1 VVVVKVGLSFARR
14 HALGAAAL
22 FIALGGTSYAVT
34 GDMTQ
39 KQSKTYYACVTAR
52 FHTLNL
58 STEKGRCASGE
69 RKISFSAAGPRGE
82 KGAAGARGLQGLAGP
97 GGPSG
102 AKGDAGE
109 QGPPGPT
116 TSVLGSP
123 GSPGAKGEKGDT
135 GDKGAQGIPG
145 PIGLQGPKG
154 DTGAAGPQGPKG
166 DNGAAGPQGLKG
178 DTGATGAPGS
188 KGDTGATGAPGS
200 KGDTG
205 ATGAPGLKGDTGAPG
220 PQGAKGDKG
229 DTGATGPAGPE
240 GGGVRLIDGNN
251 VTLGTVIASGSGSAT
266 VLTSTGYQIDIPFD
280 GKFYP
285 AQIYY
290 SGGSCSGTAYLNDG
304 QGGTPPFGAINGKWV
319 VYSGSLKSLMAPAAV
334 SNGVATAEAFTAATI
349 DNPDCGADTGTRSG
363 WKLTPIT
370 RSAAGLPDTI
380 ATPLHLQ

>member
-1 VVVVKVGLSFARR
+1 MKVGLSFARR

-39 KQSKTYYACVTAR
+39 KQSKTYYACVTAH

-58 STEKGRCASGE
+58 STEKGKCGSGE

-135 GDKGAQGIPG
+135 G
-145 PIGLQGPKG
+145 
-154 DTGAAGPQGPKG
+154 
-166 DNGAAGPQGLKG
+166 
-178 DTGATGAPGS
+178 ATGAPG
-188 KGDTGATGAPGS
+188 P
-200 KGDTG
+200 
-205 ATGAPGLKGDTGAPG
+205 KGDTGAPG

-229 DTGATGPAGPE
+229 DTGATGPAGPA

-251 VTLGTVIASGSGSAT
+251 VTLGTVIASGSSSAT
-266 VLTSTGYQIDIPFD
+266 VLTSTGYQMDIPFD

-290 SGGSCSGTAYLNDG
+290 TGGSCSGTAYLNDG
-304 QGGTPPFGAINGKWV
+304 QGGTPPFGAMNGKWV
-319 VYSGSLKSLMAPAAV
+319 VYSGSLKSLMAPAGV

-349 DNPDCGADTGTRSG
+349 DNPDCGPDTGTRSG

-380 ATPLHLQ
+380 AMPLHLQ